1 MNKVLKGLVAVAA
14 TAAMAIAGVAGAST
28 AMAADP
34 TGGIKVAERDTHTY
48 SVYQIFTGTYGTD
61 GSLGNVTAGQN
72 FKTRNAAGTNGADLT
87 AAEAAE
93 TVAGLDKEASD
104 STKLETIKKF
114 IDMTK
119 GEYGTVSATKLLS
132 NVPAG
137 YYLAKDQENVTG
149 NDAATLYIVQV
160 VGNQA
165 VTITRKA
172 DKPTFQKK
180 VKDKNDT
187 DRTTADWQDSA
198 DYDVNDHVPFQ
209 LTATL
214 PTDDKDFAAYKTY
227 KLVFT
232 DNQSKGLTY
241 DDDGNAESS
250 VSSFTVKYVSK
261 DGTKTAT
268 LDSNAYIKAV
278 TQATEAAD
286 GSFTITIN
294 DVKSLA
300 LKDSDNA
307 DVTVA
312 AGGKF
317 VVEYT
322 STLNDKAVIG
332 STGNPNEA
340 KLQYSNNPNYTGIGE
355 NSPTGETPKDKV
367 IVFTYQL
374 NVNKTFDQ
382 GTPAD
387 DDLPKFKLYKKTHG
401 ASENDG
407 YVQVGPEIEVTKT
420 SDNKYIASFP
430 RIDDGDYKLVESHT
444 PAGYNTAADTLFTV
458 TAEHDVS
465 SDDPKLTS
473 LKINQTDG
481 DKTNGTVQAD
491 VVNKKGSSLPST
503 GGMGTVLLYVAGIAV
518 FVLAGA
524 TLVMALRRRNA

>member
-34 TGGIKVAERDTHTY
+34 TGGIKVAEGDGHTY

-61 GSLGNVTAGQN
+61 GSLGNVEAGKN
-72 FKTRNAAGTNGADLT
+72 FKDNNGVGTNGANLT

-93 TVAGLDKEASD
+93 TVSKLDGEASD

-114 IDMTK
+114 LDMAK
-119 GEYGTVSATKLLS
+119 GTFGTVSAATPL

-137 YYLAKDQENVTG
+137 YYLAKDSKTVTG
-149 NDAATLYIVQV
+149 DDAATLYIVQV
-160 VGNQA
+160 VGNQV

-172 DKPTFQKK
+172 NKPTFQKK

-187 DRTTADWQDSA
+187 DGTTTDWQDSA
-198 DYDVNDHVPFQ
+198 DYDVYDLVPFQ

-214 PTDDKDFAAYKTY
+214 PTDAKDFAAYKTY

-241 DDDGNAESS
+241 DDGNAKSS
-250 VSSFTVKYVSK
+250 VSSFTVKYVSQ

-268 LDSNAYIKAV
+268 LDSNAYIKTV

-317 VVEYT
+317 IVEYT

-340 KLQYSNNPNYTGIGE
+340 KLQYSNNPNYTGTGE

-387 DDLPKFKLYKKTHG
+387 NDLPKFKLYKKTKDVT
-401 ASENDG
+401 ENGG
-407 YVQVGPEIEVTKT
+407 YVQVGQEIEVTKT

-481 DKTNGTVQAD
+481 NKTNGTVQAD